1 MCLSEPRA
9 VHVWRYGED
18 VLFCKL
24 PSPPC
29 PAPLAVPSKSNS
41 STFFYRNE
49 LSLSKISKQQA
60 DNNVGSFFVHF
71 RATRAQQQLTIALV
85 LKAVATCLA
94 TFFFQIFAVQLH
106 GKVWCGILEQI
117 TSFTSDS
124 ASMSSTAWLYS
135 LVTALNVCQQVFWVS
150 LGDTTHHLTVQR
162 HHRCSKRGP

>member
-1 MCLSEPRA
+1 MLEWTVCRRCFITQFGEVLCLSEPRA

-29 PAPLAVPSKSNS
+29 PALLAVPSKSNS

-71 RATRAQQQLTIALV
+71 RATRALQQLTIVLV

-94 TFFFQIFAVQLH
+94 AFFFRSLQFSYTGRCGVGYWSKLRVSPATVHRCQALH
-106 GKVWCGILEQI
+106 GC
-117 TSFTSDS
+117 
-124 ASMSSTAWLYS
+124 
-135 LVTALNVCQQVFWVS
+135 TALS
-150 LGDTTHHLTVQR
+150 RL
-162 HHRCSKRGP
+162 

>member
-71 RATRAQQQLTIALV
+71 RATRALQQLTIVLV

-94 TFFFQIFAVQLH
+94 AFFSDLCSSATREGVVWDIGANYEFHQRQCIDVKHCMAVQPCH
-106 GKVWCGILEQI
+106 GSKRLSASVLGIL
-117 TSFTSDS
+117 
-124 ASMSSTAWLYS
+124 
-135 LVTALNVCQQVFWVS
+135 
-150 LGDTTHHLTVQR
+150 GR
-162 HHRCSKRGP
+162 HHAPLNCSAASSLL